1 MLWNRFRLWQLCN
14 ILPYA
19 GTLRYAMPCPAILA
33 MENFR
38 WMAFFVIIVW
48 QHFSKGWINWT
59 FPFQI
64 HVPMS
69 YSSFFR
75 YFFVLSAGEGTY
87 RTCKSVRSGCLEK
100 SFPCF
105 SVVYIKRNL
114 IFDITVFQCS
124 EFIIFTKLSLCSHII
139 NRVDSFVNFFSSWKE
154 LVSLVTDI
162 FLQFINLFCSY
173 LLRSMLVHRKH
184 R

>member
-1 MLWNRFRLWQLCN
+1 
-14 ILPYA
+14 
-19 GTLRYAMPCPAILA
+19 
-33 MENFR
+33 
-38 WMAFFVIIVW
+38 
-48 QHFSKGWINWT
+48 
-59 FPFQI
+59 
-64 HVPMS
+64 MS

-162 FLQFINLFCSY
+162 FLQFINLFCFLPSPFHVSAQKTSIA
-173 LLRSMLVHRKH
+173 LTMIVASVFTLVALSLSLSRFSTIVDKTC
-184 R
+184 